1 MQACGD
7 SQRQNSP
14 ADVTDSLDDVTT
26 KQTLQSV
33 PSTNYILLAK
43 AEQKQS
49 NSNNQN
55 SNNQQENIPG
65 GAVAVRN
72 GSRWPTIVLDKSNGK
87 IK

>member
-1 MQACGD
+1 MQAGGD

-14 ADVTDSLDDVTT
+14 ADVTDSLDDVIT

-33 PSTNYILLAK
+33 PSKKYILLAN

-55 SNNQQENIPG
+55 SNNQQKTYLGVPWLLGMVPG
-65 GAVAVRN
+65 GRP
-72 GSRWPTIVLDKSNGK
+72 SYW
-87 IK
+87 IKAMGA